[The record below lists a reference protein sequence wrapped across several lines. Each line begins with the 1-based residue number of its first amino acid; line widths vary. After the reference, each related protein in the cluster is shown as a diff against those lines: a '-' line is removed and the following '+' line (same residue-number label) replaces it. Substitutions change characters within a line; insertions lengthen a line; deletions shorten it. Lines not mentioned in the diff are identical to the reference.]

1 MAIVLETRDKRGD
14 KEKMTKKK
22 KKKRENGV

>member
-22 KKKRENGV
+22 KKMRENGV